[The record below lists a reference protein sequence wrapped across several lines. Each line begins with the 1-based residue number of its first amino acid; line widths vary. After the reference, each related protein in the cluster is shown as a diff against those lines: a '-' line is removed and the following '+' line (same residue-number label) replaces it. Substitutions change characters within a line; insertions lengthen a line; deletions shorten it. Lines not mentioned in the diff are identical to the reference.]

1 MGGESRNQGLLGS
14 GPDLQQLLLGSDRT
28 MLGAARDVLLEVEGG
43 PGPQLRARQKVS
55 EETRTAHP
63 AVPWREMTG
72 MRDRFV
78 HDYFGVSLDIVWDV
92 VQNHLPLL
100 REKIRQA
107 LPEG

>member
-1 MGGESRNQGLLGS
+1 MRNLQIIGE
-14 GPDLQQLLLGSDRT
+14 
-28 MLGAARDVLLEVEGG
+28 AAK
-43 PGPQLRARQKVS
+43 KVS

-72 MRDRFV
+72 MRDRVV